1 MHDNEFQ
8 IILDKLPACREAL
21 KAVREVLLANL
32 VMIAEVPAPTMDEE
46 ARSRFICQRFS
57 EEGLINASSDEKFNA
72 LGIRPG
78 TDATAGKILVV
89 AHLDTIF
96 PASVDHTVS
105 VQTNS
110 VVGPGVADNALGLAV
125 MTSLPQ
131 ILDALEIELAS
142 DLVLMGASRSLGRGN
157 LEGLRFFLQNNTLP
171 VCAGICVEGVQL
183 GRLNLST
190 VGLLRGE
197 IVCRVPEEYD
207 WTRFGACG
215 AIITLNEV
223 LNHLLAIPLPQR
235 PRTDIVFGSIEGGST
250 FNRVTLEARVRFEV
264 RGEAG
269 ELVHAIGARI
279 QEICEAVASETRADV
294 TFDIVA
300 RRQPGG
306 IDFGHPLARSTRRI
320 MERLDIPL
328 RTTPS
333 TSELSSFIER
343 KIPAITIGM
352 TNGAALGQPNETVEI
367 EPMLSGVAQL
377 IGILLAVDKGYCNAD

>member
-223 LNHLLAIPLPQR
+223 LNHLLAIPLPRR